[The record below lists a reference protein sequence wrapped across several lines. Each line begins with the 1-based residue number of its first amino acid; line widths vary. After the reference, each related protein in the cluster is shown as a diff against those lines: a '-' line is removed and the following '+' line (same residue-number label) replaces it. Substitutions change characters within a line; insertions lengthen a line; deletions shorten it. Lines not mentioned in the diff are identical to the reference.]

1 MKLMK
6 FIENMKKMNKKAI
19 ILLSSGLDSLVSL
32 YLAKK
37 EYEIILAITFD
48 YGQKASVDEIEA
60 ARKICEKFQ
69 IEHKVIK
76 LPFLAE
82 ATDNALVNNDDDL
95 KVDKFDLDSMKK
107 VWVPN
112 RNSLFLNVAAVYA
125 EKLNANYIIFG
136 ANKEEAQTFSDNSK
150 EFIDRINKTFEF
162 STQVKP
168 KVIAPCVDMDKVEIV
183 NNGIKQ
189 GVDFSLMKSC
199 YNSSAKTLKSH
210 CGECESCLRLKNAI
224 LLSDNKN
231 LINLL
236 F

>member
-1 MKLMK
+1 
-6 FIENMKKMNKKAI
+6 MKKMNKKAI

-95 KVDKFDLDSMKK
+95 
-107 VWVPN
+107 
-112 RNSLFLNVAAVYA
+112 
-125 EKLNANYIIFG
+125 IITKG
-136 ANKEEAQTFSDNSK
+136 
-150 EFIDRINKTFEF
+150 
-162 STQVKP
+162 
-168 KVIAPCVDMDKVEIV
+168 
-183 NNGIKQ
+183 
-189 GVDFSLMKSC
+189 
-199 YNSSAKTLKSH
+199 
-210 CGECESCLRLKNAI
+210 
-224 LLSDNKN
+224 
-231 LINLL
+231 
-236 F
+236 